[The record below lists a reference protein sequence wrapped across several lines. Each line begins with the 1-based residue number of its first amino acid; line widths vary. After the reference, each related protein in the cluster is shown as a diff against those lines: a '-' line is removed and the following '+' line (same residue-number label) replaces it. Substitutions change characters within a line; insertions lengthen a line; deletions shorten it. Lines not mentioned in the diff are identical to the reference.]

1 MKSPGTLL
9 LIVFLFLVATS
20 FGQNDRKYQI
30 RLQSGTI
37 EPTAN
42 ISSSKIK
49 SLDRSLTRSGNK
61 ALVLVQFETMPD
73 QSRREQLRKAGV
85 ELQEYVSGNAYT
97 AIVRG
102 ALSADV
108 LKRTGARAVVELNAT
123 QKIQQSLGRG
133 RIPTWAAR
141 GEGRVELWISFA
153 NGFTEAEVRKELEDR
168 KFEISDTR
176 YKEQRILGVVVKNN
190 EIEKLAGLPFIEYV
204 QPVPAPDQ
212 ILNEKSRVNSRA
224 NILQSSL
231 PGGRNLTGSGV
242 VLGVGDDGTP
252 IQHIDLSGRY
262 YNHSFASGGA
272 HGVHVM
278 GTMAGAGIRDERYT
292 GYAPKARFVAQIFS
306 NILTLTPHYISDYGM
321 VITNNSY
328 GNVVDDCETFGVY
341 DLYSRV
347 VDQQLVQYPSLM
359 HVFAAGNSGTAICNN
374 YPAGY
379 GAVLGGYQS
388 SKNSIAVGNTWELG
402 QIANGSSKGPVADGR
417 IKPEITA
424 QGANVFSTYL
434 GNNYISNSG
443 TSMAAPA
450 VSGGLALIYE
460 RYRQL
465 NGGANPEAALA
476 KALLLNGAKDMGNPG
491 PDYTYGFGWMN
502 LERSVKMLED
512 GRIFKSS
519 LSQGTTNTHSI
530 TIPAGVHASALKVM
544 LYWVDPPAQ
553 PLAASTLQHD
563 LDLVVKTPNANAV
576 LPFILDPSPQNV
588 LTNATRGVDRV
599 NNIEQVVIENPQS
612 GTYQIEVA
620 GHRIGGSSPQS
631 YVVVYDI
638 LEKGFQLT
646 FPIGGERFAGGDS
659 LYISWDK
666 MGDAAGNMSL
676 EFSTDNGTTWQLI
689 SNAINASQSHFLWF
703 VPDGLATAEAKI
715 RLTQQGET
723 TNATSETFTILD
735 VPVLSLDAVQCD
747 GYFAFNWTP
756 VPGATSYEVMIT
768 AEGDMRTVGFT
779 TANNYTINALSRDTQ
794 YFATVRPWMGTTYG
808 RRAPALTRTP
818 SAGTCAGSISNGD
831 LRAVG
836 ITAPLSGRLET
847 GRVLTANTII
857 RVNFKNLDDVA
868 FSGVIPGGYQ
878 INDGPI
884 VTANVNFANVAAGAS
899 TNYTFSTTANLS
911 APGTYRIKAW
921 LSHPLDPVSANDT
934 VTLEVRQLENPEI
947 NLDTDFLENF
957 ESSPAQTHTRR
968 QIGLIGLDRFDFI
981 PSTVHGRLRTY
992 VSGGMAA
999 SGDKAITMDVARVWS
1014 TDNIDSLTGTFNLKS
1029 HDANTEDI
1037 RLDFNYMHHG
1047 QLAHVANKV
1056 WVRGNDGNA
1065 WLPVYD
1071 LFQNQEAPGVYKKT
1085 ESLEISDL
1093 LAANGQQFSSS
1104 FQIRWGQ
1111 AGRNNATDPKNSG
1124 GYTFDDIHLY
1134 KVTDDIQLKEILSP
1148 ITSSCALNTNAPII
1162 VRVRNSANNPI
1173 NNIPVSFRINDGA
1186 IINETISVIAANST
1200 VDYEFNQKGNFS
1212 QIATYKLETWVS
1224 LASDNFKDNDTARST
1239 IRNLPVVN
1247 QFPYLQDFET
1257 GENYWFADGKNS
1269 SWEFGTPASVKI
1281 KTAASGNNAWKTTLS
1296 GNYNDLEHSYLYS
1309 PCFDISGM
1317 TSPMLSFSTA
1327 LDIEDCGTA
1336 LCDGAW
1342 VEYSTDG
1349 INWNI
1354 LGNRGEGKNWYD
1366 KNFSTGHVWAVQ
1378 NYTNWHVA
1386 SIPLPTGYN
1395 NLRIRFVMKS
1405 DPYVSR
1411 EGIAVD
1417 DIHIFDLQSKIFE
1430 TSAASGDKIELPVSG
1445 NNWVEFRQGNEVVAA
1460 IHPRQQDLGN
1470 TSAQAYL
1477 NKDDVRSYN
1486 NAYYLDRNIVV
1497 QSSLVRLSDSVDVRF
1512 YFTDKEVEQL
1522 RSANGCAN
1530 CPKVVSAYT
1539 LGISQYTDNMKAHE
1553 NGTVDDNTGTNW
1565 QWVPPGSVRI
1575 VPYDSGYY
1583 AAFRVNRFSEFWLS
1597 AAPLGESPAPSVV
1610 LGLFTATKRAN
1621 NEVAVDWRTDQEYNM
1636 DYYEVEVARGN
1647 DAYTGNEFE
1656 VLSHTASSGN
1666 SGTATDYQYVDTEPG
1681 KTGVRY
1687 YRLKMVDF
1695 DGGVSYSEVRA
1706 VYISSEM
1713 QWQVYPNPTTG
1724 ASWIVFQSDEGEKIQ
1739 VVVYD
1744 INGKRVLQK
1753 DFIATGFVQKMDF
1766 DLSGIAGSGMYLV
1779 EAIGSR
1785 ERKVFKLVKR

>member
-1 MKSPGTLL
+1 ME
-9 LIVFLFLVATS
+9 FLQAAPAKDQPL
-20 FGQNDRKYQI
+20 NDK
-30 RLQSGTI
+30 
-37 EPTAN
+37 
-42 ISSSKIK
+42 
-49 SLDRSLTRSGNK
+49 
-61 ALVLVQFETMPD
+61 
-73 QSRREQLRKAGV
+73 
-85 ELQEYVSGNAYT
+85 
-97 AIVRG
+97 
-102 ALSADV
+102 
-108 LKRTGARAVVELNAT
+108 
-123 QKIQQSLGRG
+123 
-133 RIPTWAAR
+133 
-141 GEGRVELWISFA
+141 
-153 NGFTEAEVRKELEDR
+153 
-168 KFEISDTR
+168 
-176 YKEQRILGVVVKNN
+176 
-190 EIEKLAGLPFIEYV
+190 
-204 QPVPAPDQ
+204 
-212 ILNEKSRVNSRA
+212 SRA
-224 NILQSSL
+224 NGRGNVLQSTIS
-231 PGGRNLTGSGV
+231 GGRGLTGEGV
-242 VLGVGDDGTP
+242 VIGVGDDGTP
-252 IQHIDLSGRY
+252 TQHIDLIGRA
-262 YNHSFASGGA
+262 YNHSSATSGP
-272 HGVHVM
+272 HGIHVM
-278 GTMAGAGIRDERYT
+278 GTIAGAGIRDERYK
-292 GYAPKARFVAQIFS
+292 GFAYRSRFVAQIFS
-306 NILTLTPHYISDYGM
+306 NILFYTPIFIADYGM

-328 GNVVDDCETFGVY
+328 GNIVDDCESFGVY
-341 DLYSRV
+341 DLYSRM
-347 VDQQLVQYPSLM
+347 VDQQMNQYPFLM
-359 HVFAAGNSGTAICNN
+359 HVFAAGNSGLMSCGS
-374 YPAGY
+374 YPDGF
-379 GAVLGGYQS
+379 GNVLGAYQS
-388 SKNSIAVGNTWELG
+388 AKNSISVGNTWETTE
-402 QIANGSSKGPVADGR
+402 IAAGSSKGPVKDGR

-424 QGANVFSTYL
+424 QGTRVTSTV
-434 GNNYISNSG
+434 ISNSYGRNSG

-450 VSGGLALIYE
+450 VSGGLALLYE
-460 RYRQL
+460 RYKQL
-465 NGGANPEAALA
+465 NGNLNPSAALM
-476 KALLLNGAKDMGNPG
+476 KAVLCNGATDLGAEG
-491 PDYTYGFGWMN
+491 PDFTYGFGWMN
-502 LERSVKMLED
+502 LLRSVKMLEATNY
-512 GRIFKSS
+512 F
-519 LSQGTTNTHSI
+519 QGQITQGAQTSHSI
-530 TIPAGVHASALKVM
+530 IIPAGEPVGQLKIM
-544 LYWVDPPAQ
+544 LHWNDPAAM
-553 PLAASTLQHD
+553 PLAAETLQHD
-563 LDLVVKTPNANAV
+563 LDLEVSGPGGTILPYV
-576 LPFILDPSPQNV
+576 LN
-588 LTNATRGVDRV
+588 TNPIDITQPATRGVDRI
-599 NNIEQVVIENPQS
+599 NNIEQVVINNPQP
-612 GTYQIEVA
+612 GAYQVKVR
-620 GHRIGGSSPQS
+620 GHRITSSQD

-638 LEKGFQLT
+638 LENGMDLT
-646 FPIGGERFAGGDS
+646 YPLGGEKFSGSDS
-659 LYISWDK
+659 LYVSWDW
-666 MGDAAGNMSL
+666 MGTQNGNLRL
-676 EFSTDNGTTWQLI
+676 EYSIDNGNNWELI
-689 SNAINASQSHFLWF
+689 SNSVAPSLKQYLWHIPAGISSEAARIRVTQPSTSLEKVSEDF
-703 VPDGLATAEAKI
+703 VIIG
-715 RLTQQGET
+715 
-723 TNATSETFTILD
+723 
-735 VPVLSLDAVQCD
+735 VPVVSLASVQCD
-747 GYFAFNWTP
+747 TYIAINWTA
-756 VPGATSYEVMIT
+756 VPDATDYEVMISSG
-768 AEGDMRTVGFT
+768 EDMRSVVVTNGLS
-779 TANNYTINALSRDTQ
+779 YTIGGLNRDSL
-794 YFATVRPWMGTTYG
+794 YFVTVRARINGKAG
-808 RRAPALTRTP
+808 LRALAISRTP
-818 SAGTCAGSISNGD
+818 ATGTCAGSISNGD
-831 LRAVG
+831 FRALS
-836 ITAPLSGRLET
+836 ISAPATSGRLET
-847 GRVLTANTII
+847 SRQLSATTTVRFFVRNI
-857 RVNFKNLDDVA
+857 DDVS
-868 FSGVIPGGYQ
+868 FTGPIPVGYRV
-878 INDGPI
+878 NDGPVVSSVI
-884 VTANVNFANVAAGAS
+884 PNITLGAGGSVNYTFPVTANFA
-899 TNYTFSTTANLS
+899 
-911 APGTYRIKAW
+911 APGTYILKAW
-921 LSHPLDPVSANDT
+921 VDHPNDPQRGNDT
-934 VTLEVRQLENPEI
+934 ATAVIKQVVNPEM
-947 NLDTDFLENF
+947 LLPYVEDFENMPIQSHTTRQTGLE
-957 ESSPAQTHTRR
+957 
-968 QIGLIGLDRFDFI
+968 GLDKFDFVG
-981 PSTVHGRLRTY
+981 STTNGRLRSF
-992 VSGGMAA
+992 VSSGHAY
-999 SGDKAITMDVARVWS
+999 SGDRAITLDVERYTGNGNV
-1014 TDNIDSLTGTFNLKS
+1014 DSLTGNFNLKNYS
-1029 HDANTEDI
+1029 TATHDV
-1037 RLDFNYMHHG
+1037 RLDFQYMHHG
-1047 QLAHVANKV
+1047 QQANAANRV
-1056 WVRGNDGNA
+1056 WVRGNDQNP
-1065 WLPVYD
+1065 WLLIYD
-1071 LFQNQEAPGVYKKT
+1071 LDADRNEPGVYRKT
-1085 ESLEISDL
+1085 PSLEVSDL
-1093 LAANGQQFSSS
+1093 LQANGQDFSSS
-1104 FQIRWGQ
+1104 FQVKWGQ
-1111 AGRNNATDPKNSG
+1111 WGRLNASDRKSG
-1124 GYTFDDIHLY
+1124 SGYTIDDVRLY
-1134 KVTDDIQLKEILSP
+1134 YVTDDIQLISIENP
-1148 ITSSCALNTNAPII
+1148 ITASCGLNTSTP
-1162 VRVRNSANNPI
+1162 VRVVVRNSANGVI
-1173 NNIPVSFRINDGA
+1173 NNIPVSYRVNGQNITTEIIPA
-1186 IINETISVIAANST
+1186 IPANT
-1200 VDYEFNQKGNFS
+1200 AITYTFNQGANMSGFGS
-1212 QIATYKLETWVS
+1212 YKLETWVS
-1224 LASDNFKDNDTARST
+1224 LATDDFQDNDTARVVLQNS
-1239 IRNLPVVN
+1239 PVIN

-1317 TSPMLSFSTA
+1317 TSPILSFSTA

-1724 ASWIVFQSDEGEKIQ
+1724 ASWIVFQSEAGEKIQ